1 MEEKQEYNMNF
12 HVIVTAIMFR
22 YSGGSIQDYHNR
34 SLQLSIIIFLTG
46 FQSVYLF
53 LLFQFPI
60 L

>member
-1 MEEKQEYNMNF
+1 MNF